1 MLIEFIEMLNEMR
14 FGKLS
19 QASIV
24 KFGKLKRI
32 PKYSDGIEP
41 TELYVIACFMIQYD
55 TLILSTD
62 CLRFPLR
69 EQVESANRQRLAAL
83 EGELMTFKAADDGED
98 NNEIRLT
105 KTLENVMAPKELTLK
120 LGAQVMLLKNMEN
133 GLVNGS
139 VGKIVAFKSKGEML
153 EDEEETHDLSI
164 AALTKTKDKWRRNFS
179 RELSAAPSAAGDD
192 DESEAGG
199 AKGPVKKA
207 KNSAYEEKC
216 PVVEWKL
223 PGGGTLTMRMV
234 REEFVVED
242 VGQKVKARRRQVS
255 NKESTIRR

>member
-1 MLIEFIEMLNEMR
+1 
-14 FGKLS
+14 
-19 QASIV
+19 
-24 KFGKLKRI
+24 
-32 PKYSDGIEP
+32 
-41 TELYVIACFMIQYD
+41 
-55 TLILSTD
+55 
-62 CLRFPLR
+62 
-69 EQVESANRQRLAAL
+69 
-83 EGELMTFKAADDGED
+83 MTFKAADDGEETD
-98 NNEIRLT
+98 KARLT

-153 EDEEETHDLSI
+153 EDEEENDELSV
-164 AALTKTKDKWRRNFS
+164 AALTKTKDKWRRNFG
-179 RELSAAPSAAGDD
+179 RESSAAPSAGGDD
-192 DESEAGG
+192 NEAEAG

-255 NKESTIRR
+255 NKGFLAR